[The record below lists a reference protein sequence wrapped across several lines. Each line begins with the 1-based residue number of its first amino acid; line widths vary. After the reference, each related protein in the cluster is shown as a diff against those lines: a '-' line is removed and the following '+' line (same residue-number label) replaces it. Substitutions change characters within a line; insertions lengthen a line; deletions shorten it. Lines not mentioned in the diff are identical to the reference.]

1 MRSMS
6 VNKPMNQELIFLSI
20 SVRIHFAKM
29 LCQEKGEFGCQ
40 LSPLAENG
48 KTLLTHGKEMKISTV
63 IVSTPIQ
70 CSQNSAWDCQCKKTK
85 TSDRGSLAAAMW
97 LLYQWGEEGTKP
109 EGKSINLP
117 SVYVPA
123 ITYGH
128 GLWAVTKGMCLECVL
143 SMKCL
148 DDRDRMSLDIDKV
161 LESELVYPNKGAL

>member
-70 CSQNSAWDCQCKKTK
+70 NVHKTQHEIANVKRQRLLTGDPWQQQCGYCTNEVKRALSQKANLSIYHPYMFPPSLMAMGSGQSLKECAWNVFC
-85 TSDRGSLAAAMW
+85 
-97 LLYQWGEEGTKP
+97 P
-109 EGKSINLP
+109 
-117 SVYVPA
+117 
-123 ITYGH
+123 
-128 GLWAVTKGMCLECVL
+128 
-143 SMKCL
+143 
-148 DDRDRMSLDIDKV
+148 
-161 LESELVYPNKGAL
+161 